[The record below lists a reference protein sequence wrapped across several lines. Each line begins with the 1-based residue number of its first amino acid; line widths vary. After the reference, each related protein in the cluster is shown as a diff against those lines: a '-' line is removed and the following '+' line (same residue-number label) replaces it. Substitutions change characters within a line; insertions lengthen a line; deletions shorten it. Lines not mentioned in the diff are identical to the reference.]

1 MNGRGRNPEPL
12 EICSVNN
19 LFTRDLVFK
28 APSPG
33 SLLSICGPR
42 ESSRGLTPGREPR
55 PSWNPASFR
64 QLFLTLQRVCS
75 LSPGNSYSL
84 ISSWNTTQFC
94 LIDMRYTVA
103 IRLWVPQGRVYML
116 LLGSY
121 VSKLES
127 GTELGVQ
134 PTCWTEAKLVYWI
147 SLGHLQLVCCA
158 QQTVSVRHTPG
169 SSLFCWSL
177 FMSPNPIQISASL
190 PSQKLLVLSVFHVSL
205 IGNYKVGTKWLDMKL
220 IWKWTTKH

>member
-1 MNGRGRNPEPL
+1 MEEEGTRNLWKSVLWTIFSPGILFSKHRVLALCSPSVAL
-12 EICSVNN
+12 E
-19 LFTRDLVFK
+19 K
-28 APSPG
+28 APGGWLQAG
-33 SLLSICGPR
+33 SQGPAEILLHSG
-42 ESSRGLTPGREPR
+42 SS
-55 PSWNPASFR
+55 SWPCKGYA
-64 QLFLTLQRVCS
+64 

-177 FMSPNPIQISASL
+177 LMSPNPIQISASL

-205 IGNYKVGTKWLDMKL
+205 TGNYK
-220 IWKWTTKH
+220 IRY